1 MEPLVKVL
9 KLVDQDNKPTLSIIY
24 EAMDRAKLSIK
35 ESVKDWQLYWDV
47 IDERWYNQLH
57 QHLHAAAYFLN
68 PMLQYS
74 GTCVYTDEV
83 RRGLKTVIKRL
94 EPDLNTQAAMIN
106 EIKLFTEQIG
116 EFGSPLAKMAVKKS
130 LPAEWWNEYGEE
142 APHLRK
148 LAIKVLSQTCSSSG
162 CERNWS
168 TWSLIHT
175 KLRNRLAIEKLH
187 KLVYV
192 HYNMRLRV
200 RNLMQKSGD
209 DDYYNPI
216 DLDHIFNDDDILN
229 EWTRDNE
236 PSVLQDDD
244 LEWLYQGYEISNAQE
259 SNKNKNNEGTSR
271 LSKEKGNILNESD
284 ETDNDDKSDDND
296 DSGDGNNRESGKKHG
311 DADQACQDD
320 QYDTGMSWARGK
332 ENYYAT
338 QDTDH
343 GYRPGIEEQ
352 RRFLESLTGF
362 SSAEDDEHFSG
373 SSYSY
378 MRVEEEIKNLGLGGH
393 HQFQFGDDSRNYHWS
408 SQDFGR
414 GVIGYNEPDFGYSHD
429 YSTRHDDLSSHDYG
443 SSQYTSSRNNQFER
457 FSNSGR
463 NRYHNPQAPAATGI
477 RHDGHGSISSSEAS
491 NSFGHQEFGDY
502 HRRDDTLLNSP
513 SLHHIHSVSNPLFN
527 AYPLGQFNTG
537 LYQQPYGGDQF
548 SQLNPD
554 EEYTN
559 DFVPPRHSSWY

>member
-1 MEPLVKVL
+1 
-9 KLVDQDNKPTLSIIY
+9 
-24 EAMDRAKLSIK
+24 MDRAKLSIK

-148 LAIKVLSQTCSSSG
+148 LAIKVLSQTCPSSG
-162 CERNWS
+162 CERKWS
-168 TWSLIHT
+168 TWSLIHA
-175 KLRNRLAIEKLH
+175 KLRNRLTIEKLY

-209 DDYYNPI
+209 DDYYSPI
-216 DLDHIFNDDDILN
+216 DRDHIFKDDDILN
-229 EWTRDNE
+229 EWSRDNE

-244 LEWLYQGYEISNAQE
+244 LEWFDQGHEISNAQE

-271 LSKEKGNILNESD
+271 LSKRKGIILNESD

-343 GYRPGIEEQ
+343 GYRPRIEE
-352 RRFLESLTGF
+352 
-362 SSAEDDEHFSG
+362 
-373 SSYSY
+373 
-378 MRVEEEIKNLGLGGH
+378 
-393 HQFQFGDDSRNYHWS
+393 
-408 SQDFGR
+408 
-414 GVIGYNEPDFGYSHD
+414 
-429 YSTRHDDLSSHDYG
+429 
-443 SSQYTSSRNNQFER
+443 
-457 FSNSGR
+457 
-463 NRYHNPQAPAATGI
+463 
-477 RHDGHGSISSSEAS
+477 
-491 NSFGHQEFGDY
+491 
-502 HRRDDTLLNSP
+502 
-513 SLHHIHSVSNPLFN
+513 
-527 AYPLGQFNTG
+527 
-537 LYQQPYGGDQF
+537 
-548 SQLNPD
+548 
-554 EEYTN
+554 
-559 DFVPPRHSSWY
+559 